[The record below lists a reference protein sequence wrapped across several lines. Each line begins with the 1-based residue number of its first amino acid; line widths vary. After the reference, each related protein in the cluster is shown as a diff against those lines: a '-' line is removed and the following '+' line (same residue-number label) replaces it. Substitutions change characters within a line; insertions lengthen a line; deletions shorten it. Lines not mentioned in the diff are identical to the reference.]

1 MNSQNFTLAEN
12 LIPSSYVQQAASALR
27 TRENLAKTLM
37 EQVRFHIIFLIYL
50 FSSNQNFIF
59 QCFKKYGSILVD
71 GSLQLSEKN
80 KYFLSIT
87 VL

>member
-37 EQVRFHIIFLIYL
+37 EQVRF
-50 FSSNQNFIF
+50 N
-59 QCFKKYGSILVD
+59 
-71 GSLQLSEKN
+71 
-80 KYFLSIT
+80 
-87 VL
+87 

>member
-37 EQVRFHIIFLIYL
+37 EQVRCNIIFLICLSISY
-50 FSSNQNFIF
+50 QNFIL
-59 QCFKKYGSILVD
+59 QYLKSLV
-71 GSLQLSEKN
+71 
-80 KYFLSIT
+80 
-87 VL
+87 

>member
-37 EQVRFHIIFLIYL
+37 EQVCLTI
-50 FSSNQNFIF
+50 N
-59 QCFKKYGSILVD
+59 G
-71 GSLQLSEKN
+71 
-80 KYFLSIT
+80 LSIESKILT
-87 VL
+87 TYP

>member
-37 EQVRFHIIFLIYL
+37 EQVCFIMNLVVFKIYHRENVIFKLYVL
-50 FSSNQNFIF
+50 
-59 QCFKKYGSILVD
+59 
-71 GSLQLSEKN
+71 EKMAGQW
-80 KYFLSIT
+80 LG
-87 VL
+87 

>member
-37 EQVRFHIIFLIYL
+37 EQVCYSR
-50 FSSNQNFIF
+50 
-59 QCFKKYGSILVD
+59 KY
-71 GSLQLSEKN
+71 N
-80 KYFLSIT
+80 IT
-87 VL
+87 VDVY